1 MHACIRI
8 RMSVQSRGLSLFAPS
23 NRRETLLLFDASFAD
38 RGTKWR
44 KERRAR
50 NFSTRFQ
57 RLREKESAKGCRA
70 RADGSAN
77 SALLATARIIRI
89 PVPYALSFLPF
100 PLSLSPSITRLRSLR
115 VPSLG
120 PLSPSPSLC
129 VALNPFPLRLPLRA
143 ASPRCYC
150 PWPRSPARP
159 IDPGHPRPDRQLSR
173 ASRSSRRGDV
183 TWSAE
188 SGGKV
193 GVRGG
198 GGGRKVGDNNF
209 PDNGGSP
216 RSVYHSVSSAV
227 SLTRGWGKLVLQPLL
242 SGCSVWGRF
251 IQRNCRERDTCWH
264 VGPLT
269 IPDTRARVASL
280 LFPPSGRD
288 SIRVESRAIVRRAS
302 NSWKWEFRDGG
313 RKKNRA

>member
-1 MHACIRI
+1 MLQATEGKR
-8 RMSVQSRGLSLFAPS
+8 FY
-23 NRRETLLLFDASFAD
+23 
-38 RGTKWR
+38 
-44 KERRAR
+44 
-50 NFSTRFQ
+50 FSTPVSRIEE
-57 RLREKESAKGCRA
+57 RSGERKGEREIFPRGFKGFERERKRESAKGCRA

-100 PLSLSPSITRLRSLR
+100 PLSLSPSIARLRSLR

-150 PWPRSPARP
+150 PSPRSPAQP

-183 TWSAE
+183 TWSVE

-198 GGGRKVGDNNF
+198 GAGRKVGDNNF